1 MRYRSSMRRGQA
13 IMRRP
18 SYEARREG
26 RTGCRCRYGF
36 SMLELLVTV
45 AIILILTTLY
55 WSPNSG
61 SRQRSLQTACQ
72 KSLQKVYIALDVYAN
87 DWGGRFPNV
96 RGAHTSGEALD
107 LLVPKYTSDTASF
120 ICPGSHDSEPPPGSS
135 LAKHNVSYAYYMGR
149 GVSDQQVVMS
159 DKQVDTKA
167 KEAGQQVFSTTG
179 KPPGNNHRKYGGN
192 FLFCDG
198 HVELSPAAAAFSLPL
213 TNGEVLLN
221 P

>member
-96 RGAHTSGEALD
+96 RGAHTSGEPSICSCPSTPRIQPPLFVPAATIPNPRPAVPLPNTT
-107 LLVPKYTSDTASF
+107 LVMPITW
-120 ICPGSHDSEPPPGSS
+120 
-135 LAKHNVSYAYYMGR
+135 V
-149 GVSDQQVVMS
+149 GVSVTS
-159 DKQVDTKA
+159 R
-167 KEAGQQVFSTTG
+167 S
-179 KPPGNNHRKYGGN
+179 
-192 FLFCDG
+192 
-198 HVELSPAAAAFSLPL
+198 S
-213 TNGEVLLN
+213 
-221 P
+221 